1 VSGSE
6 HWKKEEEEE
15 EEEEEEDE
23 VTGHT
28 NKELNE

>member
-6 HWKKEEEEE
+6 HWKKE